1 MLDHLRIQSACT
13 ERNSFWSIIQPSFL
27 GQSLEEDPVASQ
39 QCIQPSNE
47 SSVDAAADTSSTGDE
62 DSIEE
67 PSELAAGKEVT

>member
-1 MLDHLRIQSACT
+1 L
-13 ERNSFWSIIQPSFL
+13 
-27 GQSLEEDPVASQ
+27 
-39 QCIQPSNE
+39 NE